1 MHLSVNYKKF
11 LLYKRLLCGV

>member
-11 LLYKRLLCGV
+11 LLYKKLLCVV